1 MTLGA
6 PDDQHRTLNRVP
18 GLDVGAIH
26 VEVNGR
32 PGTVVLAHGMELL
45 RRAAPGIL
53 GDRLRTKTALANPHR
68 GELLLDVV
76 AFLASQ
82 ELLRH
87 IVRLRHK
94 GPVKRIEGPLSADMR
109 PEVMRG
115 ND

>member
-18 GLDVGAIH
+18 CLDISAIH
-26 VEVNGR
+26 VEVNGC
-32 PGTVVLAHGMELL
+32 PSTVVLAHGMELL
-45 RRAAPGIL
+45 RRAAPSVL
-53 GDRLRTKTALANPHR
+53 GDRLRAKATLPNPHR

-82 ELLRH
+82 ELFRH
-87 IVRLRHK
+87 IVGLRHK
-94 GPVKRIEGPLSADMR
+94 GPVKRIEGPLTTDMR

-115 ND
+115 N